1 MQTTYSNSLTEISI
15 HKYGLRATGLE
26 DNLSPRKQYSY
37 TPHDG
42 IYKLATFIGLSPETL
57 RTKERTIWLTPAC
70 IEDFLIFHAF
80 ETDHFCFITV
90 SVTDHVRTLYGFDD
104 ADLLEEL
111 LGANSEL
118 YINPRVLLA
127 QQSSED

>member
-1 MQTTYSNSLTEISI
+1 MLTTYSNSLKEISI
-15 HKYGLRATGLE
+15 HEYGLTATGAE

-37 TPHDG
+37 NSHKG
-42 IYKLATFIGLSPETL
+42 IYNLAYFFGISPEIL
-57 RTKERTIWLTPAC
+57 RTEEKTIWLTPAC

-80 ETDHFCFITV
+80 GTDNYCFITV
-90 SVTDHVRTLYGFDD
+90 SKTEHMRTLYSFDD
-104 ADLLEEL
+104 VSLLDEL
-111 LGANSEL
+111 LGTNSEL